1 LEQDQVASQR
11 TERDKLVRTQAS
23 QAEES
28 MAAVA
33 HYRAFVQWERWK
45 ANGRFG
51 AKRTVV
57 SVMPNGVEQRSRAEA
72 TSVSIVDVKSVG

>member
-1 LEQDQVASQR
+1 
-11 TERDKLVRTQAS
+11 
-23 QAEES
+23 
-28 MAAVA
+28 MACFLGIVSIRA